1 MPPGRARLDGRGVGF
16 ATAFPKPLVPVSC
29 RPAAWGVFVLTR
41 LECHRLGR
49 FSLLAGLVALVA
61 GCGVGGKVAH
71 LSGQVTLRG
80 KPLPTDAQAFV
91 TFVSAADSKRSV
103 SVPIAAGRYDSP
115 ETPVGPGRAF
125 FEITTTGPEKIS
137 DRTGQPYRDVISHV
151 PAGAAE
157 GIPLEVTG
165 DNPDQNFDLTD

>member
-1 MPPGRARLDGRGVGF
+1 MSPGCLGGFSVFMRLD
-16 ATAFPKPLVPVSC
+16 
-29 RPAAWGVFVLTR
+29 
-41 LECHRLGR
+41 CHRPRCLW
-49 FSLLAGLVALVA
+49 LLAGAAVVMA
-61 GCGVGGKVAH
+61 GCGVGGKLARV
-71 LSGQVTLRG
+71 SGQVTLRG
-80 KPLPTDAQAFV
+80 KPLPESAQAFV
-91 TFVSAADSKRSV
+91 TFVSSADSKRSV
-103 SVPIAAGRYDSP
+103 SVPITAGRYESP

>member
-1 MPPGRARLDGRGVGF
+1 MV
-16 ATAFPKPLVPVSC
+16 AF
-29 RPAAWGVFVLTR
+29 
-41 LECHRLGR
+41 
-49 FSLLAGLVALVA
+49 VA
-61 GCGVGGKVAH
+61 GCGVGGKVTH
-71 LSGQVTLRG
+71 LSGEVTLRG
-80 KPLPTDAQAFV
+80 KPLPSNAQAFI

-115 ETPVGPGRAF
+115 DTPFGPCRAF

-151 PAGAAE
+151 PAGVAE

-165 DNPDQNFDLTD
+165 DKPDQNFDLTD